1 MSAQPQL
8 HTSHNAATHRHDRC
22 FVHVIVVQHA
32 LAALHASR
40 QVVPVGFFR
49 VPLLLRP
56 AVNLERRK
64 HTHADVSHE
73 ALCSSET
80 STRMLHA
87 QRWR

>member
-56 AVNLERRK
+56 AVNLERK
-64 HTHADVSHE
+64 NTQSDVSHE

-87 QRWR
+87 QQWR